1 MLRER
6 VAIVKPTTYMNRSG
20 NALGPLL
27 DASDFD
33 VAQEMLVVVDDFQL
47 PLGSY
52 RLRARGSAG
61 GHNGLSSIENRLGSQ
76 EYGRLRIGV
85 GPVTAE
91 FPDPADFVL
100 SPFEP
105 DEVDV
110 LSQLLPT
117 MTEAVECWIREG
129 VETAMNRYNRR
140 GTQPE

>member
-1 MLRER
+1 MRER

-27 DASDFD
+27 DASGFD

-100 SPFEP
+100 SPFEA
-105 DEVDV
+105 DEVDI
-110 LSQLLPT
+110 LSELLPT
-117 MTEAVECWIREG
+117 MTEAVECWIKDGME
-129 VETAMNRYNRR
+129 VAMNRFNKRMDA
-140 GTQPE
+140 E

>member
-1 MLRER
+1 VLRER

-105 DEVDV
+105 EEVDT
-110 LSQLLPT
+110 LAELLPT
-117 MTEAVECWIREG
+117 MAEAVECWIKDGME
-129 VETAMNRYNRR
+129 VAMNRFNKRMDA
-140 GTQPE
+140 E

>member
-1 MLRER
+1 VLRER

-27 DASDFD
+27 DASNFD

-105 DEVDV
+105 EEVDI
-110 LSQLLPT
+110 LSELLPT
-117 MTEAVECWIREG
+117 MTEAVECWIKEG
-129 VETAMNRYNRR
+129 MEVAMNRHNRR
-140 GTQPE
+140 MDAE

>member
-1 MLRER
+1 MLRAR

-20 NALGPLL
+20 SALGPLL
-27 DASDFD
+27 DASNFD
-33 VAQEMLVVVDDFQL
+33 LSHEMLVVVDDFQL
-47 PLGSY
+47 PLGSF

-105 DEVDV
+105 DEVDI
-110 LSQLLPT
+110 LSELLPT
-117 MTEAVECWIREG
+117 MTEAVECWIKDGME
-129 VETAMNRYNRR
+129 VAMNRYNKRIDA
-140 GTQPE
+140 E

>member
-1 MLRER
+1 VLRER

-105 DEVDV
+105 EEVDI
-110 LSQLLPT
+110 LSELLPT
-117 MTEAVECWIREG
+117 MTEAVECWIKEG
-129 VETAMNRYNRR
+129 MEVAMNRHNRR
-140 GTQPE
+140 MDAE

>member
-1 MLRER
+1 LRER

-33 VAQEMLVVVDDFQL
+33 VAQELLVVVDDFQL
-47 PLGSY
+47 PLGSF

-105 DEVDV
+105 EEVDT
-110 LSQLLPT
+110 LAELLPT
-117 MTEAVECWIREG
+117 MAEAVECWITDGGSDE
-129 VETAMNRYNRR
+129 
-140 GTQPE
+140 PP

>member
-33 VAQEMLVVVDDFQL
+33 VAQELLVVVDDFQL
-47 PLGSY
+47 PLGSF

-76 EYGRLRIGV
+76 DYGRLRIGV

-105 DEVDV
+105 EEVDT
-110 LSQLLPT
+110 LAELLPT
-117 MTEAVECWIREG
+117 MAEAVECWITDGME
-129 VETAMNRYNRR
+129 VAMNRHNRR
-140 GTQPE
+140 VDVE

>member
-105 DEVDV
+105 EEVDT
-110 LSQLLPT
+110 LAELLPT
-117 MTEAVECWIREG
+117 MAEAVECWITDGME
-129 VETAMNRYNRR
+129 VAMNRYNKRIDA
-140 GTQPE
+140 E